1 MGLLGDVLLLGLR
14 LHVVLHDGRLL
25 LGRLSLH
32 LLLHDL
38 LLWLSSLRLEASAYS
53 RLLGLLRLLRLLLL
67 DLLLGVSIARILLL
81 AGLLGILQYLLWL
94 AWLLLLLLGHLRI
107 HLLLLGC
114 LPTDSLLLLG
124 LGLHCWLLLR
134 LLWHLLHSRPRSL
147 LSLLRRLLLELLL
160 LLSLGDAAGSIFLLP
175 LLLLFVL
182 GDALLDIA
190 FQVAAQMNRQLGQ
203 FEGHL
208 VTLVSLSE
216 LLDDLDDAFGLLGG
230 QTVDLSDQ
238 VITLLHCKRLLFE
251 VWRGLGLNR
260 GRLYRGVVWL
270 V

>member
-1 MGLLGDVLLLGLR
+1 MGLLGLLGDVLLLGLR

-25 LGRLSLH
+25 LRRLSLH
-32 LLLHDL
+32 LLLYDL

-67 DLLLGVSIARILLL
+67 NLLLGVPTARILLL

-124 LGLHCWLLLR
+124 LGLHWWLLRR
-134 LLWHLLHSRPRSL
+134 LLGHLLHSRPRSL
-147 LSLLRRLLLELLL
+147 LRRWLRRLLLELLL
-160 LLSLGDAAGSIFLLP
+160 LLSLGDAASSIFLLP

-182 GDALLDIA
+182 GDALLDITL
-190 FQVAAQMNRQLGQ
+190 QVAAQVNRKLGQ

-208 VTLVSLSE
+208 ITLITLGE
-216 LLDDLDDAFGLLGG
+216 FLDDLNDALGLLGG
-230 QTVDLSDQ
+230 QAVDLADQ
-238 VITLLHCKRLLFE
+238 VVPFFHS
-251 VWRGLGLNR
+251 
-260 GRLYRGVVWL
+260 
-270 V
+270 

>member
-1 MGLLGDVLLLGLR
+1 MLGLLRLLSDVLLLSLR
-14 LHVVLHDGRLL
+14 LHIGLHYGRLL
-25 LGRLSLH
+25 LWRLCLH

-38 LLWLSSLRLEASAYS
+38 LLWLSSLRLEASTYS
-53 RLLGLLRLLRLLLL
+53 RLLGLLSLRRLLLL
-67 DLLLGVSIARILLL
+67 DLLLGVPTARILLL
-81 AGLLGILQYLLWL
+81 AGLLGTLQYLLWL
-94 AWLLLLLLGHLRI
+94 AWLLLLLLGYLRV

-114 LPTDSLLLLG
+114 LSTDSLLLLG
-124 LGLHCWLLLR
+124 LGLHWWLLRR
-134 LLWHLLHSRPRSL
+134 LLGHLLHSCPRSL
-147 LSLLRRLLLELLL
+147 LRRWLRRRLLELLL

-190 FQVAAQMNRQLGQ
+190 LQVAAQMNRKLGQ

-238 VITLLHCKRLLFE
+238 VVALLHCKRLLFE
-251 VWRGLGLNR
+251 VWRGLGLN
-260 GRLYRGVVWL
+260 
-270 V
+270 